1 MPTLTKERQKKN
13 EEAAAA
19 KGLSPGM
26 AAKNKGQTSITSY
39 TTQGVLDKSTPLTPK
54 DKTSSIK
61 KTRVT
66 GTTLQGQ
73 CGDQDKVMEEQNQRK
88 Q

>member
-19 KGLSPGM
+19 KGLTPGM
-26 AAKNKGQTSITSY
+26 AAINKEQTSITSY
-39 TTQGVLDKSTPLTPK
+39 TTQRVLDKSTPLTPK

-61 KTRVT
+61 KA
-66 GTTLQGQ
+66 
-73 CGDQDKVMEEQNQRK
+73 
-88 Q
+88 